1 MTENVPAL
9 HGTTTSKRFASHL
22 NVLHSAGKAFIESE
36 SCERI
41 RRALRNKMRT
51 PEQIF
56 QPEDLVFYKREGK
69 EQWLGP
75 GKVMFQNGKAV
86 FIRHGSGFV
95 RISPNRLLKN
105 LPSVNYQTPDDSVQS
120 LKNDS
125 QTSKTTCQSETNVK
139 SQSTVSE
146 TLSPTIPCDSTINAT
161 PSTDTPSE

>member
-1 MTENVPAL
+1 
-9 HGTTTSKRFASHL
+9 
-22 NVLHSAGKAFIESE
+22 
-36 SCERI
+36 
-41 RRALRNKMRT
+41 MRT

-146 TLSPTIPCDSTINAT
+146 TLSPTIPSDSTINAT

>member
-1 MTENVPAL
+1 MTENVLAL
-9 HGTTTSKRFASHL
+9 HGTKTSKRLASHL
-22 NVLHSAGKAFIESE
+22 NVLHSARKAFIESE

-75 GKVMFQNGKAV
+75 GKVMFQNGKAA

-105 LPSVNYQTPDDSVQS
+105 LPSFNQTPDDSVQS

-146 TLSPTIPCDSTINAT
+146 TVSATIPNDSTINAT